1 MKIKEVAVFIAS
13 LACTIIVCLIIKN
26 AFFTSTRPITTYDL
40 TTCFF
45 VKCKGR
51 VLNDRTAYD
60 VSKLVNDKNELL
72 CTLCIENYSNR
83 QVDFEFYLLKNY
95 ITKSISVNQEEQDSY
110 NFQMSGNGKLEI
122 PFVVSLD
129 NKESARLI
137 FCLRQ
142 DTQNYIAYNSAIDG
156 STTVSTVIDVK
167 GKKSLKGIVVP
178 NVSLSPG
185 SNFGARKL
193 EMIPLNGAENTKI
206 VVKSKETISVRL
218 RLSSYVK
225 NSKVILWG
233 TANAQQLRISK
244 SKKMVAAIRDR
255 NSEIG
260 VEFNAPKDK
269 GLYEVEFFCE
279 EYSAQKIMPIYS
291 SNRLTIKVE

>member
-1 MKIKEVAVFIAS
+1 M
-13 LACTIIVCLIIKN
+13 
-26 AFFTSTRPITTYDL
+26 
-40 TTCFF
+40 
-45 VKCKGR
+45 
-51 VLNDRTAYD
+51 
-60 VSKLVNDKNELL
+60 
-72 CTLCIENYSNR
+72 
-83 QVDFEFYLLKNY
+83 DFEFYLLKNY

-110 NFQMSGNGKLEI
+110 NFQMFGNGKLEI

-129 NKESARLI
+129 NKESTRLI

-206 VVKSKETISVRL
+206 AVKSKETISV

-269 GLYEVEFFCE
+269 GLYEVELFCE

>member
-1 MKIKEVAVFIAS
+1 M
-13 LACTIIVCLIIKN
+13 
-26 AFFTSTRPITTYDL
+26 
-40 TTCFF
+40 
-45 VKCKGR
+45 
-51 VLNDRTAYD
+51 
-60 VSKLVNDKNELL
+60 
-72 CTLCIENYSNR
+72 
-83 QVDFEFYLLKNY
+83 
-95 ITKSISVNQEEQDSY
+95 
-110 NFQMSGNGKLEI
+110 
-122 PFVVSLD
+122 
-129 NKESARLI
+129 
-137 FCLRQ
+137 
-142 DTQNYIAYNSAIDG
+142 
-156 STTVSTVIDVK
+156 IDVK

-206 VVKSKETISVRL
+206 AVKSKETISVRL

>member
-1 MKIKEVAVFIAS
+1 MQAVYHH
-13 LACTIIVCLIIKN
+13 
-26 AFFTSTRPITTYDL
+26 RD
-40 TTCFF
+40 
-45 VKCKGR
+45 
-51 VLNDRTAYD
+51 
-60 VSKLVNDKNELL
+60 
-72 CTLCIENYSNR
+72 NY
-83 QVDFEFYLLKNY
+83 L
-95 ITKSISVNQEEQDSY
+95 SID
-110 NFQMSGNGKLEI
+110 
-122 PFVVSLD
+122 
-129 NKESARLI
+129 
-137 FCLRQ
+137 
-142 DTQNYIAYNSAIDG
+142 
-156 STTVSTVIDVK
+156 
-167 GKKSLKGIVVP
+167 
-178 NVSLSPG
+178 SLSPQ
-185 SNFGARKL
+185 KL
-193 EMIPLNGAENTKI
+193 ICDAEAACW
-206 VVKSKETISVRL
+206 VKSKETISV